1 MDEHQDLL
9 GTTHRILSITNMEI
23 AKMQLTVSGL
33 DQLYII
39 SVQSVEATL
48 SWNNREKLK
57 QMENVRFLAITFNA
71 QLA

>member
-1 MDEHQDLL
+1 
-9 GTTHRILSITNMEI
+9 MEI